1 MGNYKNFKEKAL
13 ANVEVKAGYDS
24 LGSEY
29 DLSQLGK
36 EPIDGLGLSNS
47 RMEKDLIQNTF
58 VEDK

>member
-29 DLSQLGK
+29 DLS
-36 EPIDGLGLSNS
+36 
-47 RMEKDLIQNTF
+47 
-58 VEDK
+58 